1 MVGMR
6 KADVKR
12 KYEVVT
18 GRKGKALGKRPE
30 SGMKMGHLEESYLR
44 EL

>member
-1 MVGMR
+1 MGMR
-6 KADVKR
+6 NADVK
-12 KYEVVT
+12 KKNEVT
-18 GRKGKALGKRPE
+18 GRKGKALGRRPE

>member
-12 KYEVVT
+12 KYEVT
-18 GRKGKALGKRPE
+18 GRKGKALGRRPE
-30 SGMKMGHLEESYLR
+30 SGMKMGHLEESYLK